1 LKLNLLQ
8 PMLTT
13 KINLTCKC
21 SICFLF

>member
-1 LKLNLLQ
+1 
-8 PMLTT
+8 MLTT